1 MCEKRF
7 ARLEL
12 LQEDSQN
19 FWGGGVDRTLGI
31 GNVDEEADIE
41 AVQGEVKVVSMSK
54 RIPGE
59 GDHDEP
65 GTASVDPMT
74 TSTDIIRLVRKDV
87 LASPA

>member
-19 FWGGGVDRTLGI
+19 FWGGEVDRTLGI

-41 AVQGEVKVVSMSK
+41 AVQGEVKVVSLSK
-54 RIPGE
+54 RIQIVFQGKEITMNQAQSIP
-59 GDHDEP
+59 
-65 GTASVDPMT
+65 
-74 TSTDIIRLVRKDV
+74 
-87 LASPA
+87 

>member
-1 MCEKRF
+1 M
-7 ARLEL
+7 
-12 LQEDSQN
+12 
-19 FWGGGVDRTLGI
+19 DRTLGT

-65 GTASVDPMT
+65 GTVSVDPMT

>member
-41 AVQGEVKVVSMSK
+41 AVQGEVKVVRCPREFQGKEITMNQAQRQS
-54 RIPGE
+54 IP
-59 GDHDEP
+59 
-65 GTASVDPMT
+65 
-74 TSTDIIRLVRKDV
+74 
-87 LASPA
+87 